1 MTAVTC
7 VCFIHGLKKQIK
19 VKAHKWQHLRSGEMD
34 LDIIMKTT
42 GNSIQLT
49 WDKKYYGFDHC

>member
-7 VCFIHGLKKQIK
+7 VCFIHDLKKQIK

-42 GNSIQLT
+42 GNSMQLT
-49 WDKKYYGFDHC
+49 FDKKYS